1 MTERNDGAEKKKSSR
16 FSEFA
21 VDESVQGFSCKS
33 HFYFLLFGDEKG
45 GLRGKTAKSSEDQT

>member
-1 MTERNDGAEKKKSSR
+1 MTERNDGAEKKKASR

-33 HFYFLLFGDEKG
+33 HFYFLLLGEG
-45 GLRGKTAKSSEDQT
+45 GLRGKTAKCSEDQT